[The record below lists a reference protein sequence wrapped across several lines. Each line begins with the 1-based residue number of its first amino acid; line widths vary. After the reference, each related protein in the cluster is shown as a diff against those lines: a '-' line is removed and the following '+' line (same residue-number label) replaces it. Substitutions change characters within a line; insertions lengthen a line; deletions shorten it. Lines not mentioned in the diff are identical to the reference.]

1 VSAAISELF
10 LVFSWQEIRRH
21 PARQLVALIAVML
34 GVALAFA
41 VHLVNASA
49 LDEFAQAA
57 RTVDGRPDLEVRAVR
72 ETFPDAAFARIAAT
86 SGVSAAVP
94 VLEAGVGMRTGD
106 PAGPKGKGRI
116 AVRLIGTDALGI
128 ARTAPALLPRNL
140 PGADRLDFFAP
151 DAVFLNAA
159 ALQALG
165 LGDQAAAGARLTML
179 AGQKEHSLRLAGTV
193 AAGGGPVAVMDIAA
207 AQVLLDM
214 GGKLSRI
221 ELRLSPGTDAQTAS
235 AALRTLAVPAGA
247 QVAAP
252 ADTASRVGD
261 LSRAYRVNLAVLA
274 LIALFTGAYLVFSM
288 TSLSVAKRAPQFA
301 LLGVLGVTP
310 RGRRALVLGEATL
323 LGVLGSAL
331 GLLLGGTLA
340 ALALRLLG
348 GDLGGGYFSGSTP
361 RLQIDVFA
369 TAAYGLLGVAAAVVG
384 AWWPARA
391 ADRLPPAHTL
401 KGLGHSGDRPASP
414 LVAVALLV
422 GGGLLALAP
431 PVAGV
436 PLAAYGSVAL
446 VLVGGIGA
454 LPWLVGLLLDRLQPL
469 AARQVLT
476 MLGVERARRLRG
488 TAAVAVG
495 GVVASLALAVA
506 LTVMVASFRGS
517 VSQWLDTV
525 LPADLVM
532 RLTPPGGTSEAQA
545 FDAGFVD
552 AVAGV
557 PGIAR
562 VSAARLQRLQLDPAR
577 PAVVLIARPVG
588 DAAQAGRVLPLR
600 EAALPAPP
608 GRIAIYVSEAVE
620 QLYGAHPGDAFPA
633 LGPAFPK
640 ARPELFFVAGVWRD
654 YARQFGAVAIDREAY
669 RDLSGDAQ
677 ANELALW
684 LAPGADL
691 AGVRPALQA
700 LALARS
706 GVADPEIASSAQ
718 VRNTAL
724 QIFDRSFAVTYWLQ
738 AVAVGIGLAGVA
750 ASFGAQVLARR
761 KEFGLLA
768 HLGLTR
774 RQILTVVAVEGAAW
788 TAIGA
793 VAGVALGLAVSAVL
807 VFVVNPQSFHW
818 TMDLRL
824 PGGRLALLGLA
835 VVVAGTLAA
844 RFAGG
849 AAASRDAVLAVKE
862 DW

>member
-1 VSAAISELF
+1 MRDLF
-10 LVFSWQEIRRH
+10 LVFSWQEIRRN
-21 PARQLVALIAVML
+21 PGRQLVAVVAVML

-57 RTVDGRPDLEVRAVR
+57 RTVDGRPDLEWRAVR
-72 ETFPDAAFARIAAT
+72 GTFADAGFARIAAT
-86 SGVSAAVP
+86 PGVAAAVP
-94 VLEAGVGMRTGD
+94 VLEAGVSLRAAPDGTAR
-106 PAGPKGKGRI
+106 RI
-116 AVRLIGTDALGI
+116 AVQLIGTDALGI
-128 ARTAPALLPRNL
+128 ARTAPQLLPRNL
-140 PGADRLDFFAP
+140 PGADRLDLFAP

-165 LGDQAAAGARLTML
+165 LAGQDRAGARLQL
-179 AGQKEHSLRLAGTV
+179 QAGQKEYPLRLAGTV
-193 AAGGGPVAVMDIAA
+193 AAGGAPLAVMDIAA
-207 AQVLLDM
+207 AQVLPGM
-214 GGKLSRI
+214 AGRLSRI
-221 ELRLSPGTDAQTAS
+221 ELKLAPGTDA
-235 AALRTLAVPAGA
+235 AALSASLRALPDTGGA
-247 QVAAP
+247 NLAAP
-252 ADTASRVGD
+252 ADNASRVGD

-310 RGRRALVLGEATL
+310 RGRRMLVLAEAGL
-323 LGVLGSAL
+323 LGMVGSGL
-331 GLLLGGTLA
+331 GLLLGASLA

-348 GDLGGGYFSGSTP
+348 GDLGGGYFSGGTP
-361 RLQIDVFA
+361 RLRLDL
-369 TAAYGLLGVAAAVVG
+369 AAALVYGVLGVGAALVG

-401 KGLGHSGDRPASP
+401 KGLGARGVTATHPG
-414 LVAVALLV
+414 LALLMLLA
-422 GGGLLALAP
+422 GGLLALAP

-446 VLVGGIGA
+446 VLVGGIAA

-469 AARQVLT
+469 AGRQVLAL
-476 MLGVERARRLRG
+476 LGIERARRLSG

-495 GVVASLALAVA
+495 GVVAALALAVA

-525 LPADLVM
+525 LPADLMM
-532 RLTPPGGTSEAQA
+532 RLAPAASSPDAPA
-545 FDAGFVD
+545 FDAAFVEAATD
-552 AVAGV
+552 ID
-557 PGIAR
+557 GIAR
-562 VSAARLQRLQLDPAR
+562 VEPTRLQRLQLDAAR
-577 PAVVLIARPVG
+577 PAVLLIARNLG
-588 DAAQAGRVLPLR
+588 DSRQAARALPLR
-600 EAALPAPP
+600 AAPLAAPA
-608 GRIAIYVSEAVE
+608 GRIAVYVSEAVE
-620 QLYGAHPGDAFPA
+620 QLYGVHPGDTFTALDRAFPQA
-633 LGPAFPK
+633 PPGRFW
-640 ARPELFFVAGVWRD
+640 VAGVWRD
-654 YARQFGAVAIDREAY
+654 YARQFGAVAIDRAAY
-669 RDLSGDAQ
+669 RQLSDDGLS
-677 ANELALW
+677 NELALW
-684 LAPGADL
+684 LAPGADP
-691 AGVRPALQA
+691 GMVRPALQA
-700 LALARS
+700 LARDRA
-706 GVADPEIASSAQ
+706 GVADPDIASSTELRA
-718 VRNTAL
+718 TAL
-724 QIFDRSFAVTYWLQ
+724 RIFDRSFAVTYWLQ

-774 RQILTVVAVEGAAW
+774 RQVLTVVAVEGAAW

-793 VAGVALGLAVSAVL
+793 VAGVALGLAVAAVL

-818 TMDLRL
+818 TMDLL
-824 PGGRLALLGLA
+824 VPGGRLALLGLA
-835 VVVAGTLAA
+835 VVAAGTLAA